1 MMCSPYAM
9 LCSPYAGE
17 SENKANSLDR
27 RMDGQ
32 MNRLTYEQM
41 DGHTNGQIDRQVDGQ
56 MNRQTGEGIERQMDS
71 WTDGPTDRRTDV
83 LTDRKRAK
91 IQKNIILELLSQ
103 LIHLSNYIIIC
114 FMAGILIRSM
124 RIQIFNE

>member
-1 MMCSPYAM
+1 MCSPYAM
-9 LCSPYAGE
+9 LCSPYAF
-17 SENKANSLDR
+17 KANSADR

-32 MNRLTYEQM
+32 MNGLTYEQM
-41 DGHTNGQIDRQVDGQ
+41 DGHTNGHIDGQADGQ
-56 MNRQTGEGIERQMDS
+56 MNIKTGEGMERQMDS
-71 WTDGPTDRRTDV
+71 WTDGPTGLRTDV

>member
-1 MMCSPYAM
+1 MCSPYAM

-71 WTDGPTDRRTDV
+71 WTDGPTGLRTDV

-91 IQKNIILELLSQ
+91 NTEKHNFRASFTA
-103 LIHLSNYIIIC
+103 NT
-114 FMAGILIRSM
+114 FV
-124 RIQIFNE
+124 